1 MEAKEQ
7 RTIVKYLCPLCSISI
22 WHRRRCSRTDH
33 VDFEC
38 NEGENKFSLR
48 DDKGKTRKVYYKK

>member
-1 MEAKEQ
+1 MQ
-7 RTIVKYLCPLCSISI
+7 YIYLTQKKMQQN
-22 WHRRRCSRTDH
+22 RSR
-33 VDFEC
+33 VFEC